1 MSKVIIYPNDRGGIA
16 IVYPAPN
23 CGLSIEEI
31 ARKDVPAGL
40 PHLILDETDVPT
52 DHTFFE
58 AFEADFSE
66 PHGHGAGAQAWFI
79 EQYEAEIAEVTEAQA
94 PEAPV
99 AGIAAPI
106 DLVIFPNELDTPEK
120 QQVAYDAYVARVA
133 AENDA
138 QAKAYQDALANWET
152 IKATRIAH
160 LNTMINVQRQEL
172 AQLNGA
178 AA

>member
-16 IVYPAPN
+16 IIYPAPN
-23 CGLSIEEI
+23 CGISIEAI

-40 PHLILDETDVPT
+40 PHLIIDEADVPT

-66 PHGHGAGAQAWFI
+66 PHGHGVGAQAWFI
-79 EQYEAEIAEVTEAQA
+79 EQYEAEIAAVNAAPA

-99 AGIAAPI
+99 AGVPAPF
-106 DLVIFPNELDTPEK
+106 DLIVFPEDMAPEDH
-120 QQVAYDAYVARVA
+120 QPAYDKYVARVT
-133 AENDA
+133 AENEA
-138 QAKAYQDALANWET
+138 KQKAYEQALASFT
-152 IKATRIAH
+152 TQKAQRIEQ
-160 LNTMINVQRQEL
+160 LNQMIAIQQAEL

-178 AA
+178 TA